1 VPFRGL
7 FIAPTGSGKRF
18 FLTNLIIFLLRN
30 SNFDNIYIFC
40 KSRDKPLYKYLADK
54 SKGSI
59 EVHEILL
66 ELPPINDLKPCNQTI
81 IIFDYYTS
89 DLKKYPIISENFIR
103 GRKKSASILFLSQSY
118 YNTQKI
124 IRQSMS

>member
-1 VPFRGL
+1 M
-7 FIAPTGSGKRF
+7 
-18 FLTNLIIFLLRN
+18 LRN
-30 SNFDNIYIFC
+30 SNFDNIDIFC

-66 ELPPINDLKPCNQTI
+66 KLPPINDLKPCNQTI
-81 IIFDYYTS
+81 IIFDYYIS

-124 IRQSMS
+124 IRQNMNKCIIFKLEGSRDINSVF